1 MVSRSGDHPNW
12 QDHLEQSAAGCQLL
26 TFVSKARDWWS
37 ETTDVVF
44 LNSPW
49 LRRSTGRGFRCLWIS
64 FHVLLWCLDVTN
76 FGNFHQMKIPVG
88 FQVVEWASFVFMFL
102 AFAKV
107 FFSSLTTSRETLS
120 NSFLLGLASMLSFAF
135 WDYFGGT
142 PPELFLP
149 GQNTFMAGFLAY
161 TFPILCHCNFH
172 PIVLILIFFCT
183 IGFSLKH
190 FQELETFGDAF
201 FVLHIISFQFCMLF
215 AFTLDFTNRVR
226 AVATGILHNADGCN
240 PLDSPVAGRS
250 ARGFCWLACIL
261 NWIFVAMFCW
271 ISSGLGVYPSSI
283 YFLLDALCLCLPW
296 MVLLCLCR
304 PEGTPFKSDLVFVCL
319 SYTPPFWVLI
329 RPILAEK
336 LAAES
341 IQTAFDAR
349 IFWFLGGLSFACT
362 STVFATQS
370 AIQAG
375 CLPIL
380 CLLGVLFVMTTCIA
394 TISIYCDFCLEIV
407 NGSGYEI
414 PVLLALVT

>member
-26 TFVSKARDWWS
+26 TFVNKAREWWS

-64 FHVLLWCLDVTN
+64 FHVLLWCLGVTN
-76 FGNFHQMKIPVG
+76 FGNFHQMKIPG
-88 FQVVEWASFVFMFL
+88 FQVVEWVSFVFMFL

-107 FFSSLTTSRETLS
+107 FFSSLITSRETFS

-135 WDYFGGT
+135 WDYFGCT
-142 PPELFLP
+142 PPDLLMP
-149 GQNTFMAGFLAY
+149 GQNTFMTGFLAY
-161 TFPILCHCNFH
+161 TFPILCHCNVH
-172 PIVLILIFFCT
+172 PIVLILIFVHT
-183 IGFSLKH
+183 IGFSLKR
-190 FQELETFGDAF
+190 FQELEAFVGDAF
-201 FVLHIISFQFCMLF
+201 FLLHISSFQFCMIF

-283 YFLLDALCLCLPW
+283 FLLDTICLCLPW
-296 MVLLCLCR
+296 MVLCLCH
-304 PEGTPFKSDLVFVCL
+304 PESTPFKSDFAFVCL

-329 RPILAEK
+329 RPILDKK
-336 LAAES
+336 LADES
-341 IQTAFDAR
+341 YPKAFDAH
-349 IFWFLGGLSFACT
+349 IVWFLGGISLAGT
-362 STVFATQS
+362 STAFATQS

-380 CLLGVLFVMTTCIA
+380 CLLGVLFVMTTFVA
-394 TISIYCDFCLEIV
+394 TILIYCDVCLEIV
-407 NGSGYEI
+407 YDFGYEI
-414 PVLLALVT
+414 PLLLALVT